1 MESQER
7 HIEFLF
13 IDRDDCERCSGT
25 EEHLLVAI
33 DQAREELATRGITTT
48 LDTVH
53 VTDAATASARRL
65 LSSPTVRVDGRDI
78 AGALIESV
86 CAADGCT
93 CGDGTAID
101 CRMWEWN
108 GRTYEVPPVDMLVE
122 RIVEPMGPIVAERDY
137 RLPGNLA
144 RYFATD
150 DSDAC
155 CAPAVAATCCAPS
168 DKADCCGE
176 DGDACSCK

>member
-25 EEHLLVAI
+25 EDHLLAAI

-53 VTDAATASARRL
+53 VTDAATA
-65 LSSPTVRVDGRDI
+65 
-78 AGALIESV
+78 
-86 CAADGCT
+86 
-93 CGDGTAID
+93 ID

-122 RIVEPMGPIVAERDY
+122 RIIEPMGPIIAERDY
-137 RLPGNLA
+137 RLPGNLV

-168 DKADCCGE
+168 DKAECCGE